1 MGKYLLGLFG
11 FCGLCFLTGCG
22 GASGSQVPQ
31 PLAITSAAPPY
42 GFVGSAYAGG
52 GFALTATGGKGSYS
66 WSWAPA
72 SGSALPPGLTLSN
85 ALISGSP
92 TTANTY
98 NVVITVTDSQ
108 STHTSANYPI
118 TITTA
123 LAISSLAPPSG
134 AVNVAYG
141 PSGNGFPINVSG
153 GFQPYSVSWAPAVG
167 SALPPGLTLTNG
179 KIFGTP
185 TAQGSFNVVV
195 TVTDS
200 QAPAGKV
207 SAPYT
212 ISIGSVAIT
221 SGDPP
226 NGVNGAAYGPCNP
239 SCSGGGFPLA
249 ASGGVPPYTF
259 SWVGAPGSSTPPGL
273 AISFQSLP
281 NCPSPSPEICGVP
294 TMLGTYDVL
303 VSVTDSASPA
313 NQGTANYRIDIVGPP
328 GANPAVSSARSSVL
342 RYKLIDIGTF
352 GGPASY
358 FTDPGIGG
366 VSKVLNN
373 QGMLAGK
380 ANTTTPD
387 PYCGLPNCFDAH
399 VFRWDGGVLSDLGTL
414 PGGTNSDIGGIN
426 ARGWVVGGS
435 EIADI
440 DPFTNTPAFHA
451 TLWKGNQPVD
461 LGTLGGYNSN
471 ALHVDDG
478 GQIVGSSTTGVPDPL
493 SFLGES
499 IHPFVWQNG
508 VMQDLGTLGG
518 PDALPSNQCGNGR
531 NGLVAGFSFIDSVV
545 NPETGVPTAHDFFWH
560 DGIMEDIPTFGG
572 TLVGDE
578 IDFSGYPT
586 ACVNNRG
593 QVAGESSVTDN
604 PLILHP
610 YLYDHGVLTDLG
622 TLGGSFG
629 LVGWLNDAGD
639 IVGGSS
645 TANDESF
652 RATLWTKGVIH
663 DLGTLDGDCF
673 SAAISINSKDQI
685 VGLSF
690 SCDGTIARA
699 VLWEKGKIVDLN
711 AAVAGTPSLQ
721 LVAVDNINDRGEIAG
736 RGLPPGCDDLFACG
750 HAYLLIPCDS
760 TTTCASTGATTS
772 SAMKSGVAVTK
783 NLSIR
788 SPRTPM
794 ERLAAWRS
802 QFSQRYRIPGL
813 PTGKLR

>member
-1 MGKYLLGLFG
+1 MYE
-11 FCGLCFLTGCG
+11 
-22 GASGSQVPQ
+22 SSN
-31 PLAITSAAPPY
+31 
-42 GFVGSAYAGG
+42 
-52 GFALTATGGKGSYS
+52 TGGIVKSRRAMLIAFNAAFLLS
-66 WSWAPA
+66 VLD
-72 SGSALPPGLTLSN
+72 LPL
-85 ALISGSP
+85 
-92 TTANTY
+92 
-98 NVVITVTDSQ
+98 Q
-108 STHTSANYPI
+108 
-118 TITTA
+118 
-123 LAISSLAPPSG
+123 
-134 AVNVAYG
+134 
-141 PSGNGFPINVSG
+141 
-153 GFQPYSVSWAPAVG
+153 
-167 SALPPGLTLTNG
+167 
-179 KIFGTP
+179 
-185 TAQGSFNVVV
+185 
-195 TVTDS
+195 
-200 QAPAGKV
+200 
-207 SAPYT
+207 
-212 ISIGSVAIT
+212 
-221 SGDPP
+221 
-226 NGVNGAAYGPCNP
+226 
-239 SCSGGGFPLA
+239 LA
-249 ASGGVPPYTF
+249 AQHT
-259 SWVGAPGSSTPPGL
+259 
-273 AISFQSLP
+273 
-281 NCPSPSPEICGVP
+281 
-294 TMLGTYDVL
+294 
-303 VSVTDSASPA
+303 
-313 NQGTANYRIDIVGPP
+313 
-328 GANPAVSSARSSVL
+328 

-380 ANTTTPD
+380 AELAMPNPD
-387 PYCGLPNCFDAH
+387 NGNCPPACFVTH
-399 VFRWDGGVLSDLGTL
+399 TFRWDKGVLSDLGTL
-414 PGGTNSDIGGIN
+414 PGGEDSDIGGIN
-426 ARGWVVGGS
+426 ASGWVVGLSTTG
-435 EIADI
+435 EI
-440 DPFTNTPAFHA
+440 DPFINAPVGHA
-451 TLWKGNQPVD
+451 TLWKGTQPID

-471 ALHVDDG
+471 AVHVDDG
-478 GQIVGSSTTGVPDPL
+478 GQIVGFSTTGTPDPL

-499 IHPFVWQNG
+499 IHPFIWQNG

-560 DGIMEDIPTFGG
+560 DGIMEDIPTLGG

-578 IDFSGYPT
+578 IDFAGYPT

-593 QVAGESSVTDN
+593 QVAGESTVSDN
-604 PLILHP
+604 PFIIHP
-610 YLYDHGVLTDLG
+610 YLYDRGILTDLG

-673 SAAISINSKDQI
+673 SQAIAINASGQV
-685 VGLSF
+685 VGVSY
-690 SCDGTIARA
+690 SCPDGTIARA
-699 VLWEKGKIVDLN
+699 VLWDKGKILDLS
-711 AAVAGTPSLQ
+711 AAVTGSPSLQ
-721 LVAVDNINDRGEIAG
+721 LVAVDNINDQGEITG

-772 SAMKSGVAVTK
+772 RAMKSGVAVTK

-802 QFSQRYRIPGL
+802 QFSQRYQIPGL

>member
-141 PSGNGFPINVSG
+141 PSGNGFPISVSG

-273 AISFQSLP
+273 TISFQSLP

-313 NQGTANYRIDIVGPP
+313 NQGTANSRIDIVGPP
-328 GANPAVSSARSSVL
+328 GPNLAVSSPRSSVL
-342 RYKLIDIGTF
+342 RYKLID
-352 GGPASY
+352 
-358 FTDPGIGG
+358 
-366 VSKVLNN
+366 
-373 QGMLAGK
+373 
-380 ANTTTPD
+380 
-387 PYCGLPNCFDAH
+387 
-399 VFRWDGGVLSDLGTL
+399 
-414 PGGTNSDIGGIN
+414 
-426 ARGWVVGGS
+426 
-435 EIADI
+435 
-440 DPFTNTPAFHA
+440 
-451 TLWKGNQPVD
+451 
-461 LGTLGGYNSN
+461 
-471 ALHVDDG
+471 
-478 GQIVGSSTTGVPDPL
+478 
-493 SFLGES
+493 
-499 IHPFVWQNG
+499 
-508 VMQDLGTLGG
+508 
-518 PDALPSNQCGNGR
+518 
-531 NGLVAGFSFIDSVV
+531 
-545 NPETGVPTAHDFFWH
+545 
-560 DGIMEDIPTFGG
+560 
-572 TLVGDE
+572 
-578 IDFSGYPT
+578 
-586 ACVNNRG
+586 
-593 QVAGESSVTDN
+593 
-604 PLILHP
+604 
-610 YLYDHGVLTDLG
+610 
-622 TLGGSFG
+622 
-629 LVGWLNDAGD
+629 
-639 IVGGSS
+639 
-645 TANDESF
+645 
-652 RATLWTKGVIH
+652 
-663 DLGTLDGDCF
+663 
-673 SAAISINSKDQI
+673 
-685 VGLSF
+685 
-690 SCDGTIARA
+690 
-699 VLWEKGKIVDLN
+699 
-711 AAVAGTPSLQ
+711 
-721 LVAVDNINDRGEIAG
+721 
-736 RGLPPGCDDLFACG
+736 
-750 HAYLLIPCDS
+750 
-760 TTTCASTGATTS
+760 
-772 SAMKSGVAVTK
+772 
-783 NLSIR
+783 
-788 SPRTPM
+788 
-794 ERLAAWRS
+794 
-802 QFSQRYRIPGL
+802 
-813 PTGKLR
+813 

>member
-1 MGKYLLGLFG
+1 MGKYLLALFG
-11 FCGLCFLTGCG
+11 FCGLSFLISCG
-22 GASGSQVPQ
+22 GASGSQATQ

-42 GFVGSAYAGG
+42 GFVGSAYASG

-72 SGSALPPGLTLSN
+72 AGSALPPGLNLLN

-141 PSGNGFPINVSG
+141 PSGNGFPISVSG
-153 GFQPYSVSWAPAVG
+153 GIQPYSVSWVPAVG

-200 QAPAGKV
+200 QSPAGKV

-221 SGDPP
+221 SGAPP

-281 NCPSPSPEICGVP
+281 YCPSTSPEICGVP
-294 TMLGTYDVL
+294 TTLGTYDVL

-328 GANPAVSSARSSVL
+328 GVNLQVSSARSSVL

-399 VFRWDGGVLSDLGTL
+399 VFRWDRGVLSDLGTL

-478 GQIVGSSTTGVPDPL
+478 GQIVGSSTTGIPDPL

-531 NGLVAGFSFIDSVV
+531 NGLMAGFSFIDSVV
-545 NPETGVPTAHDFFWH
+545 NPETGVPTAHDFFLH

-586 ACVNNRG
+586 ACVNDRG

-750 HAYLLIPCDS
+750 HAFLLIPCDS

-772 SAMKSGVAVTK
+772 SATKSGVAVTK

-802 QFSQRYRIPGL
+802 QFSQRYQIPGL

>member
-1 MGKYLLGLFG
+1 M
-11 FCGLCFLTGCG
+11 
-22 GASGSQVPQ
+22 
-31 PLAITSAAPPY
+31 
-42 GFVGSAYAGG
+42 
-52 GFALTATGGKGSYS
+52 
-66 WSWAPA
+66 
-72 SGSALPPGLTLSN
+72 
-85 ALISGSP
+85 ISGTP
-92 TTANTY
+92 MTANTY

-108 STHTSANYPI
+108 ATRASANYQI
-118 TITTA
+118 TITTG
-123 LAISSLAPPSG
+123 LVITSLAPPSG

-141 PSGNGFPINVSG
+141 PGGNGFPISISG
-153 GFQPYSVSWAPAVG
+153 GIQPYTVTWAPATG
-167 SALPPGLTLTNG
+167 SAVPPGLTMSNG

-185 TAQGSFNVVV
+185 TTQGIYSVVV

-200 QAPAGKV
+200 QNPAGKV

-212 ISIGSVAIT
+212 ISVGAVAIT
-221 SGDPP
+221 SGNPP
-226 NGVNGAAYGPCNP
+226 NGTNGAAYGPCNP
-239 SCSGGGFPLA
+239 GCSGGGFPLV
-249 ASGGVPPYTF
+249 ASGGVPPYIF
-259 SWVGAPGSSTPPGL
+259 SWAGASGSSTPPGL

-281 NCPSPSPEICGVP
+281 NCLSPGPEICGVP
-294 TMLGTYDVL
+294 TTLGIYDV
-303 VSVTDSASPA
+303 VVTVTDSASPA
-313 NQGTANYRIDIVGPP
+313 NQGTANYQISIGGPP
-328 GANPAVSSARSSVL
+328 GAKFRAASIRTNRPPQ
-342 RYKLIDIGTF
+342 YKLIDVGTF

-366 VSKVLNN
+366 VSKVLND

-380 ANTTTPD
+380 ADLTTPD
-387 PYCGLPNCFDAH
+387 PSSGNCPPVCFFTH
-399 VFRWDGGVLSDLGTL
+399 VFRWDKGVLSDLGTL

-435 EIADI
+435 GIADI

-451 TLWKGNQPVD
+451 TLWKANQPVD

-478 GQIVGSSTTGVPDPL
+478 GQIVGISTTGTPDPL

-499 IHPFVWQNG
+499 IHPVIWQNG
-508 VMQDLGTLGG
+508 MIQDLGTLQQGTI
-518 PDALPSNQCGNGR
+518 AIPSNQCGNGR
-531 NGLVAGFSFIDSVV
+531 NGLVAGFSFINSVV
-545 NPETGVPTAHDFFWH
+545 NPDTGVPTAHDFFWH

-639 IVGGSS
+639 IVGGAS

-673 SAAISINSKDQI
+673 SAAISINNNDQI
-685 VGLSF
+685 VGLSI
-690 SCDGTIARA
+690 SCDGTIYRA
-699 VLWEKGKIVDLN
+699 ALWDKGKILDLN
-711 AAVAGTPSLQ
+711 AAVAGTRSLQ

-736 RGLPPGCDDLFACG
+736 RGLPPDCNDLLACG
-750 HAYLLIPCDS
+750 HAYLLIPCDKI
-760 TTTCASTGATTS
+760 TTCETETGATAKIGNAPVTR
-772 SAMKSGVAVTK
+772 KS
-783 NLSIR
+783 NIPN
-788 SPRTPM
+788 PRTPM
-794 ERLAAWRS
+794 ERLAVWRS
-802 QFSQRYRIPGL
+802 QFSQRYQIPGL
-813 PTGKLR
+813 PLNKFR